1 MDIHVSQNHLCF
13 YSSSIGTVFEF
24 LAQPVFFPLILGYT
38 CNSKKWKAMKCQCE
52 HYINSYALPFGNVRL
67 GASIAQAYTIWDP
80 LPHTPAVEYSSVVW
94 AISPQFLWNIQDMSS
109 VLFSFCPSPE
119 YFDIQIKKGYHYKC
133 NSHPLD
139 YSILPWP
146 VEDTEYMHKMELF

>member
-1 MDIHVSQNHLCF
+1 MHATWIYMYHKIIFVFTVHQSVQCLNFWLNLC
-13 YSSSIGTVFEF
+13 
-24 LAQPVFFPLILGYT
+24 FFPLLLGYT

-119 YFDIQIKKGYHYKC
+119 YFDKQIKKEYHFALACRRHGIHTK
-133 NSHPLD
+133 NGVFLNEV
-139 YSILPWP
+139 SI
-146 VEDTEYMHKMELF
+146 F